1 MGKPTQKNMDND
13 ADQHHFCGKGVL
25 RSVGQRHDDSV
36 HEEVDRDAFVA
47 MADEA
52 ARRKVWFAGHEPGV
66 VSLAEASSAGQ
77 RSVEHLPFMSMAKDS
92 DAARTATF
100 VTFARNGTWVDPT
113 LVAAVDYRS
122 VPDETVMSVVDDKS
136 NSIDPRRE
144 YLPPSL
150 LEFWRA
156 QIVIK
161 QVEDAQDWPAL
172 LRQRFTDVA
181 EMLELGVPLVA
192 GTDLGVPLVYPGFSL
207 HDELAMFVEKC
218 GFSPAQAIEAATLQ
232 PARLMG
238 VEKELGAIQVGKLAD
253 LVLLDRDPLLNI
265 SNTKAIAAVVADG
278 NLYDRAALDAML
290 QRVDNSMDEEVKKFA
305 RRLD

>member
-1 MGKPTQKNMDND
+1 
-13 ADQHHFCGKGVL
+13 
-25 RSVGQRHDDSV
+25 
-36 HEEVDRDAFVA
+36 
-47 MADEA
+47 
-52 ARRKVWFAGHEPGV
+52 
-66 VSLAEASSAGQ
+66 
-77 RSVEHLPFMSMAKDS
+77 MSI
-92 DAARTATF
+92 
-100 VTFARNGTWVDPT
+100 
-113 LVAAVDYRS
+113 
-122 VPDETVMSVVDDKS
+122 VDDKS
-136 NSIDPRRE
+136 NSIDPRRK
-144 YLPPSL
+144 YLSPSL

-161 QVEDAQDWPAL
+161 QVEDPQDWPSL
-172 LRQRFTDVA
+172 LRQGFTDVA
-181 EMLELGVPLVA
+181 EMLRLGVPLVA

-207 HDELAMFVEKC
+207 HEELAMFVGKC

-232 PARLMG
+232 PARLTG

-290 QRVDNSMDEEVKKFA
+290 QRVANSMDEERKKFA